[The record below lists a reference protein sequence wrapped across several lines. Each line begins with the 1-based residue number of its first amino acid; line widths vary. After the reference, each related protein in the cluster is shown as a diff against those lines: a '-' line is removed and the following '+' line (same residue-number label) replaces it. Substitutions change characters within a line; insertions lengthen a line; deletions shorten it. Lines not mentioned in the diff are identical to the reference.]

1 MNEEEDMAVRKV
13 SNRGGNIVG
22 HFPSL
27 KLGRM
32 VAFESLI
39 ERDFIY
45 LLDYELGVEH
55 FSEQPLTIKYHHA
68 DKRRRYTP
76 DFHVIYR
83 GQPYLIECKPARF
96 VDDAENQIKF
106 EAARLW
112 CQEQGWTFRVVTDEC
127 LASGWRIA
135 NIKLLTQFARYSIGP
150 EIKGRVFASLAAAS
164 RSVTVSDVM
173 QTVNP
178 KEPQSVVIPILHMAF
193 HHEVHIPLNDAKI
206 AIDSPIALLR
216 SVSERGAWLP

>member
-1 MNEEEDMAVRKV
+1 MAVRRV

-45 LLDYELGVEH
+45 LLDYEPAVEH
-55 FSEQPLTIKYHHA
+55 FSEQPLVIRYQHA
-68 DKRRRYTP
+68 GKKRQYTP
-76 DFHVIYR
+76 DFRVIYR
-83 GQPYLIECKPARF
+83 GHPFLFECKPTRF
-96 VDDAENQIKF
+96 VNDLENQIKF

-112 CQEQGWTFRVVTDEC
+112 CQEQGWTFGIVTDEH
-127 LASGWRIA
+127 LTSNWRIT

-150 EIKGRVFASLAAAS
+150 EIKGRIFAFLS
-164 RSVTVSDVM
+164 SVSGPVKVSDLIRK
-173 QTVNP
+173 VNRE
-178 KEPQSVVIPILHMAF
+178 EPQSVIIPILHMAF
-193 HHEVHIPLNDAKI
+193 HREVHIPLNDAKI
-206 AIDSPIALLR
+206 TIDSLIAL
-216 SVSERGAWLP
+216 SDFSDESGALLP